1 MPMDKDSHSLH
12 ISQQFNV
19 ELEEAKTHLLEM
31 GGVVERQVADAVSC
45 IVDADSALAQ
55 QVRDNDTRVDQLE
68 VMIDEECQRI
78 LARRQPAASD
88 LRLVISISKITT
100 DLERMADEAAKV
112 AKQAIVLSE
121 EGQAPCG
128 YMEVR
133 HIGNHVQKMVHD
145 ALDAFAR
152 LDVDLALQVA
162 QEDKVVDLEYKTAM
176 RSLVTYMM
184 EDVRSLSR
192 VLSIVWALR
201 SLERIGDHARNICEH
216 VIYLVKG
223 KDVRHIG
230 LAEMAKRVR
239 GEE

>member
-1 MPMDKDSHSLH
+1 MPIDKDTHSLH

-31 GGVVERQVADAVSC
+31 GGLVERQVADAVSC
-45 IVDADSALAQ
+45 IIDADSALAQ
-55 QVRDNDTRVDQLE
+55 MVRDNDRRVDNFE
-68 VMIDEECQRI
+68 VTIDEECQRI

-88 LRLVISISKITT
+88 LRLIISISKITT
-100 DLERMADEAAKV
+100 DLERMADEAAKI
-112 AKQAIVLSE
+112 AKQAIILTE
-121 EGQAPCG
+121 EGQAPRG
-128 YMEVR
+128 YVEVR
-133 HIGNHVQKMVHD
+133 HIGNHVLKMVHD

-152 LDVDLALQVA
+152 LDIELALQVA
-162 QEDKVVDLEYKTAM
+162 QEDKAVDHEYDSAM
-176 RSLVTYMM
+176 RALVTYMM

-201 SLERIGDHARNICEH
+201 SLERIGDHARNVCEH

-230 LAEMAKRVR
+230 LSEMAKRVR
-239 GEE
+239 GED